1 MVAQHISDLLTAD
14 FVGYCLGAFGVGFAI
29 SLLFTMFKKMGEKI

>member
-1 MVAQHISDLLTAD
+1 MVAQHVSDILAGD

-29 SLLFTMFKKMGEKI
+29 SFLFTAFKKMGEKI

>member
-1 MVAQHISDLLTAD
+1 MVSQHISEVLTAD

-29 SLLFTMFKKMGEKI
+29 SLLFTTFKKMGEKI